1 MKKQLYTIALIAAA
15 LTLGS
20 CDKGGNEVS
29 VSNYITVSTQ
39 IGASSRVATA
49 TDGTQSFTEGDKI
62 SVYAWTGSNSSVG
75 TLQVN
80 NAINTFD
87 GKSWTATPMMLW
99 KDMVTPHYFVAIY
112 PQRAVTH
119 FEADPFT
126 LNEADQ
132 TASDLLSANVLGE
145 GRTAQTS
152 TGGIVPLTFSH
163 LMSKIVI
170 NLNFRS
176 QWTST
181 PTIESLSIRAANTAK
196 VNYLTGVVTPD
207 TYTTLPVVNIPALK
221 TANEGYACSYASV
234 VIPQTIHAIVITIN
248 GKTFTYTDT
257 DGLIL
262 KQGNIQTLNLIV
274 GRDKIE
280 LGSVSIN
287 NWSDGTTIKGGEAI

>member
-1 MKKQLYTIALIAAA
+1 MKKQLYMIALTVAA

-20 CDKGGNEVS
+20 CGKGGDEVA
-29 VSNYITVSTQ
+29 VSKYITVSTQ
-39 IGASSRVATA
+39 IGATSRVATA

-62 SVYAWTGSNSSVG
+62 SVYAWTGSNSAVG

-112 PQRAVTH
+112 PQRAVTD
-119 FEADPFT
+119 FAADPFT
-126 LNEADQ
+126 LNVSDQ
-132 TASDLLSANVLGE
+132 TASDLLSANVLGD
-145 GRTAQTS
+145 GLTATTS
-152 TGGIVPLTFSH
+152 TGGIVPLTFAH

-176 QWTST
+176 QWSST
-181 PTIESLSIRAANTAK
+181 PTVESLTLSVANTAK

-207 TYTTLPVVNIPALK
+207 TYTTLPAVNIPALK
-221 TANEGYACSYASV
+221 TANTGYALSYTSV
-234 VIPQTIHAIVITIN
+234 VIPQTIHTIVVTIG

-257 DGLIL
+257 EGLAL
-262 KQGNIQTLNLIV
+262 KQGTIQTVNLIV

-287 NWSDGTTIKGGEAI
+287 NWSDGTTIKGGEAL